1 MGYLDN
7 TTVTI
12 DAILT
17 KKGRELLAK
26 GRSQFNITKF
36 ALADDEVDYDLWNP
50 SHPLGVDYFGTVIEN
65 MPITEAVPDETQ
77 SLKYKLITM
86 DRGQI
91 SIPYIKL
98 EENLGTDGGF
108 TIDNLGTTSQT
119 VNPKTYQTSTS
130 QIDQVTFNTTYTFSL
145 LDNTYINI
153 EGVTG
158 TGTGTGQSVTKEASS
173 IVLRPRVLPI
183 TSDKKTKLIITGTG
197 TGGRLVI
204 PITVKYIPPPT
215 V

>member
-50 SHPLGVDYFGTVIEN
+50 SHPLGIDYFGTVIEN

-91 SIPYIKL
+91 SIPYLKI
-98 EENLGTDGGF
+98 EQNLGTDGGF
-108 TIDNLGTTSQT
+108 TIDNLNGVFQDVTPQT
-119 VNPKTYQTSTS
+119 WQATNNGPQGSS
-130 QIDQVTFNTTYTFSL
+130 FNSSYTFTL
-145 LDNTYINI
+145 LDNTYITFDN
-153 EGVTG
+153 VSLP
-158 TGTGTGQSVTKEASS
+158 GTGTGQSVTVESNS
-173 IVLRPRVLPI
+173 IVLAPRQLPI
-183 TSDKKTKLIITGTG
+183 TSDKKTKLIITGTS
-197 TGGRLVI
+197 TGARLVL
-204 PITVKYIPPPT
+204 PITIKYVAPT
-215 V
+215 TV

>member
-50 SHPLGVDYFGTVIEN
+50 SHPKGIDYFGTVIEN

-91 SIPYIKL
+91 AIPYLTIA
-98 EENLGTDGGF
+98 NVGTDGGF
-108 TIDNLGTTSQT
+108 TINNLNVTQDIMP
-119 VNPKTYQTSTS
+119 VTYQVNNNGPTE
-130 QIDQVTFNTTYTFSL
+130 VGLNTTYTFTL
-145 LDNTYINI
+145 LDNTYITI
-153 EGVTG
+153 TAPPGVG
-158 TGTGTGQSVTKEASS
+158 TASGQSITTEASS
-173 IVLRPRVLPI
+173 ITLAPRQLPI

-197 TGGRLVI
+197 TGARLVI
-204 PITVKYIPPPT
+204 PITVKYIAPT
-215 V
+215 TV

>member
-50 SHPLGVDYFGTVIEN
+50 SHPKGIDYFGTVIEN

-91 SIPYIKL
+91 AIPYLTIA
-98 EENLGTDGGF
+98 NVGTDGGF
-108 TIDNLGTTSQT
+108 TINNLNVTQDIMP
-119 VNPKTYQTSTS
+119 VTYQVNNNGPTE
-130 QIDQVTFNTTYTFSL
+130 VGLNTTYTF
-145 LDNTYINI
+145 T
-153 EGVTG
+153 
-158 TGTGTGQSVTKEASS
+158 
-173 IVLRPRVLPI
+173 
-183 TSDKKTKLIITGTG
+183 
-197 TGGRLVI
+197 
-204 PITVKYIPPPT
+204 
-215 V
+215 

>member
-50 SHPLGVDYFGTVIEN
+50 SHPKGIDYFGTVIEN

-91 SIPYIKL
+91 SIPYLTIA
-98 EENLGTDGGF
+98 NVGTDGGF
-108 TIDNLGTTSQT
+108 TINNLNVTQVIT
-119 VNPKTYQTSTS
+119 PATYQVNNNGP
-130 QIDQVTFNTTYTFSL
+130 QEFPALNPTYTFTL
-145 LDNTYINI
+145 LDNTYITI
-153 EGVTG
+153 TAPPGVG
-158 TGTGTGQSVTKEASS
+158 TGSGQSITTEASS
-173 IVLRPRVLPI
+173 ITLAPRQLPI

-197 TGGRLVI
+197 TGARLVI
-204 PITVKYIPPPT
+204 PITVKYIAPT
-215 V
+215 TV

>member
-50 SHPLGVDYFGTVIEN
+50 SHPNGVDYYGTVIEN

-77 SLKYKLITM
+77 SMKYKLITM

-91 SIPYIKL
+91 AIPYLKL
-98 EENLGTDGGF
+98 EQAVGTDGGY
-108 TIDNLGTTSQT
+108 TIDNLNGVTQIVKPQTWQYRTTGPIKDDSL
-119 VNPKTYQTSTS
+119 NSS
-130 QIDQVTFNTTYTFSL
+130 YTFTL
-145 LDNTYINI
+145 LDNTYVNI
-153 EGVTG
+153 LGISG
-158 TGTGTGQSVTKEASS
+158 TGTGVSVTTEQQGS
-173 IVLRPRVLPI
+173 ITLVPRQLPI
-183 TSDKKTKLIITGTG
+183 TSDKKTKLIITGTS
-197 TGGRLVI
+197 TGARLVI
-204 PITVKYIPPPT
+204 PITIKYIALT
-215 V
+215 TA

>member
-50 SHPLGVDYFGTVIEN
+50 SHPKGIDYFGTVIEN

-91 SIPYIKL
+91 SIPYLTIA
-98 EENLGTDGGF
+98 NVGTDGGF
-108 TIDNLGTTSQT
+108 TINNLNVTQDIT
-119 VNPKTYQTSTS
+119 PATYQVNNNGP
-130 QIDQVTFNTTYTFSL
+130 QAAPALNATYTFTL
-145 LDNTYINI
+145 LDNTYITI
-153 EGVTG
+153 TAPPGVG
-158 TGTGTGQSVTKEASS
+158 TASGQSITTEASS
-173 IVLRPRVLPI
+173 ITLAPRQLPI

-197 TGGRLVI
+197 TGARLVI
-204 PITVKYIPPPT
+204 PITVKYIAPT
-215 V
+215 TV

>member
-91 SIPYIKL
+91 AIPYLKL
-98 EENLGTDGGF
+98 VENVGTDGGF
-108 TIDNLGTTSQT
+108 TINNLNGVTQAVTPQTWQTNNNGPQPTS
-119 VNPKTYQTSTS
+119 
-130 QIDQVTFNTTYTFSL
+130 FNSSYTFTL
-145 LDNTYINI
+145 LDNTYMTFDN
-153 EGVTG
+153 VSLP
-158 TGTGTGQSVTKEASS
+158 GTGTGQSITTEATTVS
-173 IVLRPRVLPI
+173 LRPRVLPI

-204 PITVKYIPPPT
+204 PITIKYVAPT
-215 V
+215 TV

>member
-50 SHPLGVDYFGTVIEN
+50 SHPRGIDYFGTVIEN

-91 SIPYIKL
+91 SIPYLRID
-98 EENLGTDGGF
+98 NLGTDGGF
-108 TIDNLGTTSQT
+108 TIDNLANVTQAIA
-119 VNPKTYQTSTS
+119 PKTYQVNNTGPQETQLNTS
-130 QIDQVTFNTTYTFSL
+130 YTFTL
-145 LDNTYINI
+145 LDNTYITIDN
-153 EGVTG
+153 VTG
-158 TGTGTGQSVTKEASS
+158 TGTGTGQSITTEASS
-173 IVLRPRVLPI
+173 ITLRPRVLSI

-197 TGGRLVI
+197 TGARLVL
-204 PITVKYIPPPT
+204 PITVKYIAPT
-215 V
+215 TV

>member
-50 SHPLGVDYFGTVIEN
+50 SHPKGIDYFGTVIEN

-86 DRGQI
+86 DRGAI
-91 SIPYIKL
+91 AIPYL
-98 EENLGTDGGF
+98 TVPNLGTDGGF
-108 TIDNLGTTSQT
+108 TINNTGTNGTQAI
-119 VNPKTYQTSTS
+119 NPETYIFTNNGPQSS
-130 QIDQVTFNTTYTFSL
+130 SFNTKYTFTL
-145 LDNTYINI
+145 LDNTYVTIQQL
-153 EGVTG
+153 TG
-158 TGTGTGQSVTKEASS
+158 TGVGQSVTTEAVS
-173 IVLRPRVLPI
+173 IVLATRQLSI

-197 TGGRLVI
+197 TGARLVL
-204 PITVKYIPPPT
+204 PITIKYIAPPNA
-215 V
+215 

>member
-50 SHPLGVDYFGTVIEN
+50 SHPNGVDYYGTVIEN

-91 SIPYIKL
+91 AIPYLKL
-98 EENLGTDGGF
+98 EQAVGTDGGY
-108 TIDNLGTTSQT
+108 TIDNLNGVTQEVKPQT
-119 VNPKTYQTSTS
+119 WQYRNTGPEPSS
-130 QIDQVTFNTTYTFSL
+130 FNTSYTFTL
-145 LDNTYINI
+145 LDNTYMTF
-153 EGVTG
+153 GDVSLP
-158 TGTGTGQSVTKEASS
+158 GTGTGQSITTEATT
-173 IVLRPRVLPI
+173 VLLRPRLLPI

-197 TGGRLVI
+197 TGARLVI
-204 PITVKYIPPPT
+204 PITIKYIALT
-215 V
+215 TA

>member
-50 SHPLGVDYFGTVIEN
+50 SHPLGIDYFGTDIEN

-91 SIPYIKL
+91 SIPYL
-98 EENLGTDGGF
+98 TVANLGTDGGF
-108 TIDNLGTTSQT
+108 TINNQSGASNNQSITPVTSQFNGSPT
-119 VNPKTYQTSTS
+119 PVDIS
-130 QIDQVTFNTTYTFSL
+130 QTYTFTL
-145 LDNTYINI
+145 LDNTY
-153 EGVTG
+153 VTISNL
-158 TGTGTGQSVTKEASS
+158 TGTGTGQSITTEQGS
-173 IVLRPRVLPI
+173 IVLVPRLLSI
-183 TSDKKTKLIITGTG
+183 TSDKKTKLIITGTA
-197 TGGRLVI
+197 TGARLVL
-204 PITVKYIPPPT
+204 PITVKYIAPPNA
-215 V
+215 

>member
-91 SIPYIKL
+91 AIPYLRI
-98 EENLGTDGGF
+98 EPTLGADGGF
-108 TIDNLGTTSQT
+108 TIDNLTGVTQEVT
-119 VNPKTYQTSTS
+119 PKTM
-130 QIDQVTFNTTYTFSL
+130 QVDNNGPQMRDFNSSYTFTL
-145 LDNTYINI
+145 LDNTYITFDN
-153 EGVTG
+153 VSLP
-158 TGTGTGQSVTKEASS
+158 GTGTGQSITVEQQIAT
-173 IVLRPRVLPI
+173 LRPRLLPI
-183 TSDKKTKLIITGTG
+183 TSDKKTKLIITGTS
-197 TGGRLVI
+197 TGARLVI
-204 PITVKYIPPPT
+204 PITIKYIAPT
-215 V
+215 TV

>member
-91 SIPYIKL
+91 AIPYIKL
-98 EENLGTDGGF
+98 NENLGTDGGF
-108 TIDNLGTTSQT
+108 TVDNLGTVSQT
-119 VNPKTYQTSTS
+119 VTPKTYQTSTS
-130 QIDQVTFNTTYTFSL
+130 QINEVSFNSTYTFTL

-153 EGVTG
+153 DGVTG
-158 TGTGTGQSVTKEASS
+158 TGTGTGQSVTKEGAS
-173 IVLRPRVLPI
+173 ILLRPRVLPI

-215 V
+215 I

>member
-36 ALADDEVDYDLWNP
+36 ALADDEVDYVLWNP
-50 SHPLGVDYFGTVIEN
+50 SHPKGIDYFGTVIEN

-91 SIPYIKL
+91 SIPYLTIA
-98 EENLGTDGGF
+98 NVGTDGGF
-108 TIDNLGTTSQT
+108 TINNLNVTQVIT
-119 VNPKTYQTSTS
+119 PATYQVNNNGPQLSPAL
-130 QIDQVTFNTTYTFSL
+130 NPTYTFTL
-145 LDNTYINI
+145 LDNTYITI
-153 EGVTG
+153 ISPPGVG
-158 TGTGTGQSVTKEASS
+158 TASGQSITTEASS
-173 IVLRPRVLPI
+173 ITLAPRQLPI

-197 TGGRLVI
+197 TGARLVI
-204 PITVKYIPPPT
+204 PITVKYIAPT
-215 V
+215 TV

>member
-50 SHPLGVDYFGTVIEN
+50 SHPLGIDYFGTVIEN

-91 SIPYIKL
+91 SIPYLKISP
-98 EENLGTDGGF
+98 NVGTDGGF
-108 TIDNLGTTSQT
+108 TIDNLANVQQPINPETWQTNNTSPQLT
-119 VNPKTYQTSTS
+119 NLNTS
-130 QIDQVTFNTTYTFSL
+130 YTFTL
-145 LDNTYINI
+145 LDNTYVTITSPS
-153 EGVTG
+153 VTG
-158 TGTGTGQSVTKEASS
+158 VGTGQSVTVESNS
-173 IVLRPRVLPI
+173 IVLAPRQLPI
-183 TSDKKTKLIITGTG
+183 TSDKKTKLIITGTS
-197 TGGRLVI
+197 TGARLVL
-204 PITVKYIPPPT
+204 PITIKYIAPT
-215 V
+215 TV

>member
-50 SHPLGVDYFGTVIEN
+50 SHPKGIDYFGTVIEN

-91 SIPYIKL
+91 SIPYLTIA
-98 EENLGTDGGF
+98 NVGTDGGF
-108 TIDNLGTTSQT
+108 TINNLNVTQDIT
-119 VNPKTYQTSTS
+119 PATYQVNNNGPQLSPAL
-130 QIDQVTFNTTYTFSL
+130 NATYTFTL
-145 LDNTYINI
+145 LDNTYITI
-153 EGVTG
+153 TAPSGVG
-158 TGTGTGQSVTKEASS
+158 TASGQSITTEASS
-173 IVLRPRVLPI
+173 ITLAPRQLPI

-197 TGGRLVI
+197 TGARLVI
-204 PITVKYIPPPT
+204 PITVKYIAPT
-215 V
+215 TV

>member
-50 SHPLGVDYFGTVIEN
+50 SHPLGIDYFGTVIEN

-91 SIPYIKL
+91 SIPYLKISP
-98 EENLGTDGGF
+98 NLGTDGGF
-108 TIDNLGTTSQT
+108 TIDNLANVTQPINPTTWQAT
-119 VNPKTYQTSTS
+119 NTSPQLTS
-130 QIDQVTFNTTYTFSL
+130 LNTSYTFTL
-145 LDNTYINI
+145 LDNTYVTITTPP
-153 EGVTG
+153 VTG
-158 TGTGTGQSVTKEASS
+158 VGTGQSVTVESNS
-173 IVLRPRVLPI
+173 IVLAPRQLPI
-183 TSDKKTKLIITGTG
+183 TSDKKTKLIITGTS
-197 TGGRLVI
+197 TGARLVL
-204 PITVKYIPPPT
+204 PITIKYIAPT
-215 V
+215 TV

>member
-50 SHPLGVDYFGTVIEN
+50 SHPLGIDYFGTVIEN

-91 SIPYIKL
+91 SIPYLKISP
-98 EENLGTDGGF
+98 NVGTDGGF
-108 TIDNLGTTSQT
+108 TIDNLANVTQPINPTTWQAT
-119 VNPKTYQTSTS
+119 NTSPQLTNLNTS
-130 QIDQVTFNTTYTFSL
+130 YTFTL
-145 LDNTYINI
+145 LDNTYVTITTPS
-153 EGVTG
+153 VTG
-158 TGTGTGQSVTKEASS
+158 VGTGQSVTVESNS
-173 IVLRPRVLPI
+173 IVLAPRQLPI
-183 TSDKKTKLIITGTG
+183 TSDKKTKLIITGTS
-197 TGGRLVI
+197 TGARLVL
-204 PITVKYIPPPT
+204 PITIKYIAPT
-215 V
+215 TV

>member
-91 SIPYIKL
+91 SIPYLRID
-98 EENLGTDGGF
+98 NLGTDGGF
-108 TIDNLGTTSQT
+108 TIDNLANVTQAIA
-119 VNPKTYQTSTS
+119 PKTYQ
-130 QIDQVTFNTTYTFSL
+130 VNNTGPQETQLNASYTFTL
-145 LDNTYINI
+145 LDNTYITIDN
-153 EGVTG
+153 VTG
-158 TGTGTGQSVTKEASS
+158 TGTGTGQSITTEASS
-173 IVLRPRVLPI
+173 ITLRPRVLSI

-197 TGGRLVI
+197 TGARLVL
-204 PITVKYIPPPT
+204 PITVKYIAPT
-215 V
+215 TV